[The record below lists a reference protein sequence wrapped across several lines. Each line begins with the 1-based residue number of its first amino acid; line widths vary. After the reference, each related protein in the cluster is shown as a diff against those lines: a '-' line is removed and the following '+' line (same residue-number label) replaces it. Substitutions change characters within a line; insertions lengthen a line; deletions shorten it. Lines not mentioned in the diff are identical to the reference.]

1 MSYQIKTEFL
11 RTSNSDTLLVSN
23 LAARLSKACLSKAFD
38 FPEMFRFPPVNRDIL
53 KSANLEVEKRRLKK
67 SYDK

>member
-23 LAARLSKACLSKAFD
+23 LVARLSKAFD
-38 FPEMFRFPPVNRDIL
+38 FPEMFRFPLIISDIL
-53 KSANLEVEKRRLKK
+53 KWANLELETKAKK
-67 SYDK
+67 KVR